1 MDERA
6 FMDQYR
12 KNFLDEDVFL
22 HFLQEREN
30 NSSWERQK
38 SNKIRFIAAD
48 DERVIE
54 QMNRIE
60 NVQEMQPVLEDTMGH
75 TRLILKVQD
84 EYYPVRSCAV
94 KTILD
99 RARVSGHALNK
110 VEKTVLA
117 KILNYCMEVAS
128 GEALLRFCE
137 KKISAVH
144 GGDPS
149 DYAILEMPELFRKTV
164 EYLQTNF
171 PGYAFAGASYD
182 HSVATALWELT
193 NEKELLREYEELL
206 QKHHLP
212 TKELKAG
219 LRLTTSDAGYSGANL
234 YPLLFVGEGAK
245 VLPLGS
251 PLKLEHKNGATL
263 EAFDAQLN
271 LLYTQYS
278 KALSSLERLMD
289 VTLCYPAN
297 AMLGVMKRI
306 GVPKK
311 IAMETVECFLQ
322 ENGAEPCS
330 AYEAYMGIT
339 EAEHILMREE
349 AEGAKIVKM
358 EENISRAV
366 YIRWKDFDI
375 YGDMKW

>member
-1 MDERA
+1 MDERS

-12 KNFLDEDVFL
+12 KNFLDEEVFL

-30 NSSWERQK
+30 NSSWERQR

-171 PGYAFAGASYD
+171 PGYTFAGASYD

-271 LLYTQYS
+271 LLYAQYS

-311 IAMETVECFLQ
+311 SQ
-322 ENGAEPCS
+322 
-330 AYEAYMGIT
+330 
-339 EAEHILMREE
+339 
-349 AEGAKIVKM
+349 
-358 EENISRAV
+358 
-366 YIRWKDFDI
+366 WKQ
-375 YGDMKW
+375 